1 MNNVTILRNLA
12 RIYVKFHESGQK
24 KFDEKKKKKIR
35 GESKMDLVLL
45 CSRVSRGYARSS
57 NVAHVTIRKVG
68 CKAVSGMNSLYG
80 ARGRDTEMRFPL

>member
-35 GESKMDLVLL
+35 GESKMDISFCCVHVYHEDTPAHRTLL
-45 CSRVSRGYARSS
+45 
-57 NVAHVTIRKVG
+57 T
-68 CKAVSGMNSLYG
+68 
-80 ARGRDTEMRFPL
+80 